1 MRNPPSCSAAY
12 RRFSRNGAIFV
23 PTITSGFAQKLSI
36 RRASRPP
43 ESGGQRDPI
52 GSREGRFLNEPLK
65 DAASEPPLARSRLRL
80 DRAALL
86 TEEGEPSF
94 GNDFLCTAPSW
105 TGGVAGRSEKP
116 R

>member
-52 GSREGRFLNEPLK
+52 GSRERRFLSEPFK
-65 DAASEPPLARSRLRL
+65 DAALEPPL
-80 DRAALL
+80 ALL
-86 TEEGEPSF
+86 TEEGEPPF
-94 GNDFLCTAPSW
+94 GNDFLCKAPSW
-105 TGGVAGRSEKP
+105 PGGAGGA
-116 R
+116 